1 MAYALWVGHILLLIC
16 SESAQSVGI
25 LGHYTN
31 KLVWEQKKIH
41 IHIYIIVAVPGTLR
55 VPGCDC
61 EGTAKRSYPASEVR
75 SNG

>member
-1 MAYALWVGHILLLIC
+1 MWLTMATDPY
-16 SESAQSVGI
+16 
-25 LGHYTN
+25 
-31 KLVWEQKKIH
+31 